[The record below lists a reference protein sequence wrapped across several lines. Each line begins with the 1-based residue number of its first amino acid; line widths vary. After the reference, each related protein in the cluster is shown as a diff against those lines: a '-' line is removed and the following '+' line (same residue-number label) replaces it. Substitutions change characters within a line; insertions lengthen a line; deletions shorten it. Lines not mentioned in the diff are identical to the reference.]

1 MTELL
6 DRAVE
11 AARRLSPEAQDDIAR
26 LVLRLA
32 AADDEALVK
41 LTPEEQAAV
50 EASKAAAARGD
61 FATEAEIRT
70 VWAKHGLWGSA
81 IPARRLST

>member
-1 MTELL
+1 MTQLL

-32 AADDEALVK
+32 AVDDEPPVVLA
-41 LTPEEQAAV
+41 PEEQEAV
-50 EASKAAAARGD
+50 EASKAVAARGE
-61 FATEAEIRT
+61 FAIEAEVRA
-70 VWAKHGLWGSA
+70 VWAKHGL
-81 IPARRLST
+81 

>member
-6 DRAVE
+6 DRALK

-32 AADDEALVK
+32 AADDEPPVA
-41 LTPEEQAAV
+41 LTPEEQAAI
-50 EASKAAAARGD
+50 EASKAAAARGE
-61 FATEAEIRT
+61 FATEAEVRA
-70 VWAKHGLWGSA
+70 VWAKHGL
-81 IPARRLST
+81 L

>member
-11 AARRLSPEAQDDIAR
+11 AARRLSAETQDDIAR

-32 AADDEALVK
+32 AADDEPSVA

-50 EASKAAAARGD
+50 EASKAAAARGE
-61 FATEAEIRT
+61 FATEAEIRA
-70 VWAKHGLWGSA
+70 VWAKHGL
-81 IPARRLST
+81 

>member
-6 DRAVE
+6 DRAVA

-32 AADDEALVK
+32 AAEDEPPVV
-41 LTPEEQAAV
+41 LTPEEQAAID
-50 EASKAAAARGD
+50 ASKAAAGQRRIRHRGGN
-61 FATEAEIRT
+61 TSGVGQT
-70 VWAKHGLWGSA
+70 
-81 IPARRLST
+81 RL